1 MTNVSKGGK
10 KKLGHRDVKR
20 RGEEAAG
27 QEEGSGGEAA
37 AKTSSR
43 NVGNFGKLQ
52 KCKTEHS
59 FPVQVC
65 SPACFWTCLSIST
78 EI

>member
-10 KKLGHRDVKR
+10 KIGT
-20 RGEEAAG
+20 AAG
-27 QEEGSGGEAA
+27 QEEGSGGEGA

-52 KCKTEHS
+52 KWKTEHS

-65 SPACFWTCLSIST
+65 SPACFWTFLSIST
-78 EI
+78 KI